1 MTSRRPA
8 IALCLGLLAA
18 FAVITPLVW
27 VINTQDWGILMMFVA
42 PFAVY
47 GLIRLGRRLAEWAGV
62 GPPPPSY

>member
-18 FAVITPLVW
+18 LVVITPLAW

-47 GLIRLGRRLAEWAGV
+47 GLIRLARWLAEWAGV
-62 GPPPPSY
+62 GPPPAY

>member
-18 FAVITPLVW
+18 LLVITPLAW

-47 GLIRLGRRLAEWAGV
+47 GLIRLARRLAEWAGV
-62 GPPPPSY
+62 GPPPTY

>member
-8 IALCLGLLAA
+8 IALCLGLVAA
-18 FAVITPLVW
+18 LLVITPLAW

-47 GLIRLGRRLAEWAGV
+47 GLIRLARRLAEWAGV
-62 GPPPPSY
+62 GPPPTY